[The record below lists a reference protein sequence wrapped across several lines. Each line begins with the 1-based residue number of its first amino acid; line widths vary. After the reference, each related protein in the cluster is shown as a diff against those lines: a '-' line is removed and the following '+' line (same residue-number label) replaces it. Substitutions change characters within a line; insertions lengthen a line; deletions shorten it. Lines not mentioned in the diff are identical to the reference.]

1 MIAVVD
7 YGAGNI
13 RSVVNALEA
22 VAAECH
28 VTSDPDEVRRS
39 PAVLLPGVGAAADTM
54 EGLRRRGLD
63 QAIAEAV
70 QEGKPFLGVCIG
82 LQVLLTYSEE
92 AGYSQCLNIV
102 PGSVKRLPGTV
113 KVPHI
118 GWNQVF
124 PLRPHGLFA
133 GIPEGT
139 YFYFVHSY
147 YAQPNNASTILA
159 ETEYGVTFPSALMV
173 DNLMAVQFHPERS
186 GRWGLKLYRNFV
198 DIVLRS

>member
-22 VAAECH
+22 VGAEWQ
-28 VTSDPDEVRRS
+28 VTNDPEVVSRA

-54 EGLRRRGLD
+54 QGLRTRGLD
-63 QAIAEAV
+63 QAIVETV
-70 QEGKPFLGVCIG
+70 LQGKPFLGVCIG

-102 PGSVKRLPGTV
+102 PGYVRRLPSTV

-124 PLRPHGLFA
+124 PLRGHGLFA

-147 YAQPNNASTILA
+147 YAEPENPAYVLA
-159 ETEYGVTFPSALMV
+159 ETEYGVVFPSALMMG
-173 DNLMAVQFHPERS
+173 NLMAVQFHPERS
-186 GRWGLKLYRNFV
+186 GRWGLKLYRNFA

>member
-1 MIAVVD
+1 MIAVID

-22 VAAECH
+22 VAGECY
-28 VTSDPDEVRRS
+28 VTSDPEEVRRS
-39 PAVLLPGVGAAADTM
+39 PAVLLPGVGAAGDTM
-54 EGLRRRGLD
+54 DSLRRRGLD
-63 QAIAEAV
+63 KAIAEAV
-70 QEGKPFLGVCIG
+70 REGKPFLGVCIG

-92 AGYSQCLNIV
+92 AGYSRCLDMI
-102 PGSVKRLPGTV
+102 PGAVRRLPNTV

-133 GIPEGT
+133 GIPDGT

-147 YAQPNNASTILA
+147 YAQPNNASSILA

>member
-1 MIAVVD
+1 
-7 YGAGNI
+7 
-13 RSVVNALEA
+13 
-22 VAAECH
+22 
-28 VTSDPDEVRRS
+28 
-39 PAVLLPGVGAAADTM
+39 M